1 MNPNIKIRAEI
12 LRNPS
17 LPNLIISEKGAS
29 FQPPPLN
36 PVVNYHFFFK
46 KRLAKYF
53 RMGSSYHFKH
63 K

>member
-17 LPNLIISEKGAS
+17 LPNLNYIRKRRFFSET
-29 FQPPPLN
+29 PLN

>member
-29 FQPPPLN
+29 FQ
-36 PVVNYHFFFK
+36 
-46 KRLAKYF
+46 KRPSTLLQTII
-53 RMGSSYHFKH
+53 SSSRNV
-63 K
+63 

>member
-17 LPNLIISEKGAS
+17 LPNLNYIRKRRFFSETPP
-29 FQPPPLN
+29 QPCCKLS
-36 PVVNYHFFFK
+36 FFFK

>member
-29 FQPPPLN
+29 FQPPLN